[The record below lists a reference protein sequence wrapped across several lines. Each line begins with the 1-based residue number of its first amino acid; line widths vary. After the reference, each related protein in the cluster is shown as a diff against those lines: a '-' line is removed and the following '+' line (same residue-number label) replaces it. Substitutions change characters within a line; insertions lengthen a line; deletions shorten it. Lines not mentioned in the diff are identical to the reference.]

1 MKAKIV
7 LQVLSLLLIIPFVLA
22 ACSNSDSTSNGSVEA
37 EGSEGATDGA
47 SGGEKEEITIRIGA
61 GAPVESSIWL
71 QPIKEYFMPE
81 VDKALES
88 TNYKIKWIENW
99 GTITNMPGELETI
112 KTGLLD
118 VGFSTAAFQP
128 SHLLMSSMGFNTPFS
143 SSDPDL
149 IAKVANRME
158 ETFDEFAGEYDKTN
172 AKLLGLSVSEN
183 YVLVT
188 NFPVESLDDL
198 KGKKIAGASANQKW
212 LEASGAIPVQSALT
226 EAYQSLQSGVYEGWV
241 IFPSSII
248 GFKLHEQAKYLTNVN
263 FGSMILGGLV
273 VNNDTWAKLPTE
285 VQEVFAKVGKE
296 YTDEIAK
303 HSIEVTKSNLEKM
316 KAEGVQVSTLDPAVE
331 AEWASRL
338 AHMPN
343 DYVEELNKAGLPGK
357 DIMEAYIQYQIEE
370 GHTFPPDY
378 KIN

>member
-1 MKAKIV
+1 MKTKTV
-7 LQVLSLLLIIPFVLA
+7 LQMMCLLLLIPLVLA
-22 ACSNSDSTSNGSVEA
+22 ACGGANPASNSSTDSGSSGNS
-37 EGSEGATDGA
+37 GSSD
-47 SGGEKEEITIRIGA
+47 GEKEVITLRIGA

-71 QPIKEYFMPE
+71 QPIKNYFMPE

-88 TNYKIKWIENW
+88 TNYKINWVENW

-112 KTGLLD
+112 KAGLLD

-128 SHLLMSSMGFNTPFS
+128 SHLMISSMGFNTPFS
-143 SSDPDL
+143 SSDPEV

-158 ETFDEFAGEYDKTN
+158 ETFEEFAAEYDKTN

-188 NFPVESLDDL
+188 TFPIDSLDDL
-198 KGKKIAGASANQKW
+198 EGKKIAGASANQKW
-212 LEASGAIPVQSALT
+212 LAASGATPVQSALT
-226 EAYQSLQSGVYEGWV
+226 EAYQSIQSGVYEGWV

-273 VNNDTWAKLPTE
+273 VNNDKWAKLPKE
-285 VQEVFAKVGKE
+285 VQDVFEKVGKE
-296 YTDEIAK
+296 YTNEIAK
-303 HSIEVTKSNLEKM
+303 YSKEISVSNLEKM
-316 KAEGVQVSTLDPAVE
+316 KAEGVQVSTLDPAIE

-338 AHMPN
+338 AYMPN
-343 DYVEELNKAGLPGK
+343 DYVQELNNAGLPGK
-357 DIMEAYIQYQIEE
+357 EIMEAYIQYQIDE

>member
-1 MKAKIV
+1 MKTKTV
-7 LQVLSLLLIIPFVLA
+7 LQMMCLLLLIPLVLA
-22 ACSNSDSTSNGSVEA
+22 ACGGANPASNSSTDSGSSGNS
-37 EGSEGATDGA
+37 GSSD
-47 SGGEKEEITIRIGA
+47 GEKEVITLRIGA

-71 QPIKEYFMPE
+71 QPIKNYFMPE

-88 TNYKIKWIENW
+88 TNYEINWVENW

-112 KTGLLD
+112 KAGLLD

-128 SHLLMSSMGFNTPFS
+128 SHLMISSMGFNTPFS
-143 SSDPDL
+143 SSDPEV

-158 ETFDEFAGEYDKTN
+158 ETFEEFAAEYHKTN

-188 NFPVESLDDL
+188 TFPIDSLDDL
-198 KGKKIAGASANQKW
+198 EGKKIAGASANQKW
-212 LEASGAIPVQSALT
+212 LAASGATPVQSALT
-226 EAYQSLQSGVYEGWV
+226 EAYQSIQSGVYEGWV

-273 VNNDTWAKLPTE
+273 VNNDKWAKLPKE
-285 VQEVFAKVGKE
+285 VQDVFEKVGKE
-296 YTDEIAK
+296 YTNEIAK
-303 HSIEVTKSNLEKM
+303 YSKEISVSNLEKM
-316 KAEGVQVSTLDPAVE
+316 KAEGVQVSTLDPAIE

-338 AHMPN
+338 AYMPN
-343 DYVEELNKAGLPGK
+343 DYVQELNNAGLPGK
-357 DIMEAYIQYQIEE
+357 EIMEAYIQYQIDE